1 MIDWY
6 FDDLWDDVDGF
17 FSICSVRSIW
27 LKKKARDVTTSR
39 RAQTQLR
46 TPYYVVGVRT
56 NSRFGSSSNTVFSH
70 VFLRALLI
78 RKYEKRQENEA
89 SQEKRKRAV
98 IVKPVYDKEDWR
110 VVRAGERGDIIL
122 NQTSI
127 RCISRVYVESISLIR
142 ASS

>member
-1 MIDWY
+1 MS
-6 FDDLWDDVDGF
+6 DV
-17 FSICSVRSIW
+17 
-27 LKKKARDVTTSR
+27 K
-39 RAQTQLR
+39 
-46 TPYYVVGVRT
+46 TPANLLGVRT
-56 NSRFGSSSNTVFSH
+56 NSRFGSSSNTYRFFH

-110 VVRAGERGDIIL
+110 VVKAGERGDIIL

-127 RCISRVYVESISLIR
+127 RCIRKSSQSL
-142 ASS
+142 